1 MKKRALLALVGTVAL
16 ASCNLTN
23 APDVS
28 GKSVTKT
35 FTDQKLAGY
44 TTPSGTAVF
53 VDLTGGDRRTT
64 LTVKGLKPNTDYLAH
79 YHAMGA
85 ASTTDVCKSNGA
97 VVGGMIGMMTKSNA
111 SGDLT
116 IKGFQM
122 TADLKDAKYIN
133 VHENVA
139 GLPVPVCAPL

>member
-1 MKKRALLALVGTVAL
+1 MKKRALLALIGTVAL
-16 ASCNLTN
+16 ASCNQ

-35 FTDQKLAGY
+35 FTDQKLTGY
-44 TTPSGTAVF
+44 NAPSGTAVF

-97 VVGGMIGMMTKSNA
+97 VVGGMIGMTTKSNA

>member
-16 ASCNLTN
+16 AACNQ

-28 GKSVTKT
+28 GKSVTKN
-35 FTDQKLAGY
+35 FTDQKLTGY
-44 TTPSGTAVF
+44 TAPSGTAVF

-79 YHAMGA
+79 YHKMGT
-85 ASTTDVCKSNGA
+85 ASTTDACKSNGD
-97 VVGGMIGMMTKSNA
+97 VVGGMIGMTTKSNA